1 MTWRNDGAAP
11 HAIAFADGAPPSD
24 LLLPGQS
31 FSRSFASAGSFAYA
45 CSVHPY
51 MQGTVTVRK

>member
-1 MTWRNDGAAP
+1 VTWRNDDGAP

-24 LLLPGQS
+24 LLLPGQ
-31 FSRSFASAGSFAYA
+31 RFARTFAAAGTFAYN

-51 MQGTVTVRK
+51 MQGKVTVQP